1 MQGAQL
7 ATLNGLQ
14 LKLNPEIPLANVLQ
28 VSAFTLE
35 SFFLIRTADQVLLY
49 SLEQPIAS
57 ITVKAAN
64 CWLSHDSQDQFI
76 IALQLEESSGVI
88 DLFKVVDEQIVRWG
102 STILTKITSFAGSDL
117 ITLANST
124 LLVTRLC
131 SEQQYYSNG
140 ECH

>member
-7 ATLNGLQ
+7 ATLDGLQ
-14 LKLNPEIPLANVLQ
+14 LKLKPEIPLANVLQ

-49 SLEQPIAS
+49 LLEQPIAS
-57 ITVKAAN
+57 ITVKAVN

-88 DLFKVVDEQIVRWG
+88 ELFKVVDEQIVRWG
-102 STILTKITSFAGSDL
+102 STTLTKLTSFVGSDL
-117 ITLANST
+117 ITLANSK

-131 SEQQYYSNG
+131 SEQQY
-140 ECH
+140 